1 MPAKSKAQQRF
12 FGYLLSN
19 PDERKKEGVS
29 RKVARDFAGTKH
41 KGLPEKVKEG
51 IDNAI
56 LERLGGK
63 GYSKKATGGGGDWED
78 SDRGEGNKATRRAG
92 GKVKVKSPTYIAH
105 VKNKKL
111 KEDAPTMSTGSD
123 PAGFSNDADNNGPV
137 AGLDQPLG
145 GTQKQP
151 RGKGA
156 KKALKYKCKTSK
168 DGVNGIDCR
177 VKSNVKEGRQPDD
190 AASSG
195 NPRNLPFKVRCDSPT
210 CPGCME
216 FIYYGKS
223 PAEVKIELRKIY
235 RPEKLKHLTITRVYP
250 ADVLKYYWDKR
261 RAAM

>member
-51 IDNAI
+51 ID
-56 LERLGGK
+56 
-63 GYSKKATGGGGDWED
+63 D
-78 SDRGEGNKATRRAG
+78 SIINYFRNREIT
-92 GKVKVKSPTYIAH
+92 SLI
-105 VKNKKL
+105 
-111 KEDAPTMSTGSD
+111 EDAPTMSAGSD

-151 RGKGA
+151 RGKGV

-195 NPRNLPFKVRCDSPT
+195 NPRYLPFKVRCDSPS

-235 RPEKLKHLTITRVYP
+235 RPEKVKHLTITRVYP

>member
-51 IDNAI
+51 ID
-56 LERLGGK
+56 
-63 GYSKKATGGGGDWED
+63 D
-78 SDRGEGNKATRRAG
+78 SVINYFRNREIT
-92 GKVKVKSPTYIAH
+92 S
-105 VKNKKL
+105 L
-111 KEDAPTMSTGSD
+111 LEDAPTMSAGSD

-195 NPRNLPFKVRCDSPT
+195 NPRYLPFKVRCDSPS